1 MPEVS
6 FYILPSCSQQERFL
20 FACRLIEKAY
30 QKKQFCYVQTNNHQQ
45 SQQLDNQLWSFKP
58 SSFIPHKILQ
68 DTLPEFEQSIL
79 IGTQAA
85 PEKWKKIVMNLSSNY
100 PEDANQ
106 MERILE
112 VLDNNAETKQVARV
126 RYKQYQQA
134 GINITIHNMRTQHN
148 S

>member
-1 MPEVS
+1 MTEVS
-6 FYILPSCSQQERFL
+6 FYILPSYSQQERLL

-58 SSFIPHKILQ
+58 SSFIPHQILQ
-68 DTLPEFEQSIL
+68 DTVPEFEKSIL
-79 IGTQAA
+79 IGTQKA
-85 PEKWKKIVMNLSSNY
+85 PDKWKKIAINLSLNY
-100 PEDANQ
+100 PENANQ

-112 VLDNNAETKQVARV
+112 VLDNNPETKKAGRE

-134 GINITIHNMRTQHN
+134 GINITIHNMGK
-148 S
+148 